1 MWDNYNVRGDRNMIN
16 ENFWKELWK
25 ILLEIEDNT
34 YWSSNFHLTKKDFIE
49 IKKRLIKT
57 IDK

>member
-1 MWDNYNVRGDRNMIN
+1 MIN

-25 ILLEIEDNT
+25 ILLEIEDNVF
-34 YWSSNFHLTKKDFIE
+34 WSSSFYLTKKDFVE

-57 IDK
+57 IDKED

>member
-1 MWDNYNVRGDRNMIN
+1 MIN
-16 ENFWKELWK
+16 ENFWEELWK
-25 ILLEIEDNT
+25 ILLEIENNA
-34 YWSSNFHLTKKDFIE
+34 YWSSNFYLTKKDFIE

>member
-1 MWDNYNVRGDRNMIN
+1 MIN

-25 ILLEIEDNT
+25 ILLEIEDNV
-34 YWSSNFHLTKKDFIE
+34 YWSSNFHLTEKDFIE

>member
-1 MWDNYNVRGDRNMIN
+1 MIN

-25 ILLEIEDNT
+25 ILIEIEDNVF
-34 YWSSNFHLTKKDFIE
+34 WSSSFHLTKKDFIE

-57 IDK
+57 IDKEG

>member
-1 MWDNYNVRGDRNMIN
+1 MIN
-16 ENFWKELWK
+16 ENFWEELWK

-34 YWSSNFHLTKKDFIE
+34 YWSSNFHLTKKDFIK